1 MGGGLGLGEVG
12 GQITAISFDGD
23 GTLWD
28 FDKVM
33 RRSLGKVLAELR
45 RHVPAAA
52 DSLTV
57 DTMIAIRD
65 EVAEEQK
72 GKGTTLEAVRRAS
85 FRRTLE
91 HIGHRDDDLA
101 DEMNALYFRHR
112 FEGIELFDDV
122 RPTLAALRG
131 RYTLGLLS
139 NGNTY
144 PERTGLGA
152 SFGFVVFAQDHGVEK
167 PDPRIFSIAME
178 RAGCG
183 ERELLHVGD
192 SLEEDVAGAKRRGTW
207 SAWLN
212 RERKSN
218 DTGIKPDFE
227 MSSLLEL
234 TDLCEGRP

>member
-1 MGGGLGLGEVG
+1 MGTGPAIGDVG
-12 GQITAISFDGD
+12 GRITTVSFDGD

-28 FDKVM
+28 FDRVM
-33 RRSLGKVLAELR
+33 RHSLRKVLAILR
-45 RHVPAAA
+45 GLLPAAA

-72 GKGTTLEAVRRAS
+72 GKGTTLEDVRRS
-85 FRRTLE
+85 TFRKTLE
-91 HIGHRDDDLA
+91 HIGHPDDALA
-101 DEMNALYFRHR
+101 DRLNALYFRHR

-131 RYTLGLLS
+131 RYRLGLLS

-144 PERTGLGA
+144 PERIGLEA
-152 SFGFVVFAQDHGVEK
+152 AFDFVVFAQEHGVEK

-183 ERELLHVGD
+183 EHELLHVGD
-192 SLEEDVAGAKRRGTW
+192 SLEEDVAGAKERGAW

-212 RERKSN
+212 RQRKSN
-218 DTGIKPDFE
+218 DTGIEPDFE
-227 MSSLLEL
+227 LSSLLEL
-234 TDLCEGRP
+234 EDLCKRRP